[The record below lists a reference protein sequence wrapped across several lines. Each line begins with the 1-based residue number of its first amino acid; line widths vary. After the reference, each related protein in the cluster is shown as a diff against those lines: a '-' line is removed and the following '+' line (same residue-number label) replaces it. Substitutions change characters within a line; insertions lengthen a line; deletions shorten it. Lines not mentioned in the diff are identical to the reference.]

1 MYVIRSIS
9 FKSSGIVYFFI
20 SSNFNYKI
28 NNFTFGSSK
37 TIISSINEDIYF
49 FFAFISRKNIIFII
63 IFNQIISYIF

>member
-49 FFAFISRKNIIFII
+49 FLILLVEKI
-63 IFNQIISYIF
+63 